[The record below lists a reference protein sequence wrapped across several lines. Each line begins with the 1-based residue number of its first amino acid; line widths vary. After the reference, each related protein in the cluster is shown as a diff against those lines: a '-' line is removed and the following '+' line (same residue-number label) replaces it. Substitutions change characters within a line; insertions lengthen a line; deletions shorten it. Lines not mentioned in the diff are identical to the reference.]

1 MFSDNITEIKHIIID
16 GDKKSPHIDFN
27 HLTGDLILS
36 GRSIPENA
44 AKVYEPLFF
53 WILEYIKSPKK
64 ITNFR
69 LNLDYFNSASTIW
82 ISKLIR
88 ALGKI
93 EHEDSVLIIHLYFD
107 TEDYA
112 EMDTEDVRQIIVSLI
127 GNVGDLL
134 ISIGVKVYSTDSNGK
149 ILEESTI
156 LI

>member
-1 MFSDNITEIKHIIID
+1 MSAIKHIIID
-16 GDKKSPHIDFN
+16 GDSKSPHIDFN
-27 HLTGDLILS
+27 NLTGDLILS

-44 AKVYEPLFF
+44 AKVYEPLLL
-53 WILEYIKSPKK
+53 WISEYIKSPKK

-82 ISKLIR
+82 ISKIIR

-93 EHEDSVLIIHLYFD
+93 EKEDSVLFIHLYFD

-112 EMDTEDVRQIIVSLI
+112 EMDSEDIRQMITSLV
-127 GNVGDLL
+127 GNVGDIL
-134 ISIGVKVYSTDSNGK
+134 ISIGVKVYSTGPDGK
-149 ILEESTI
+149 IIEESTI

>member
-1 MFSDNITEIKHIIID
+1 MSEIKHIIID
-16 GDKKSPHIDFN
+16 GDMKSPLVDFN
-27 HLTGDLILS
+27 NLTGDLILS

-44 AKVYEPLFF
+44 AKVYEPLFL

-82 ISKLIR
+82 ISKIIR

-93 EHEDSVLIIHLYFD
+93 EHEDSVLFIHLYFD

-112 EMDTEDVRQIIVSLI
+112 EMDSEDIRQLIVSLV
-127 GNVGDLL
+127 GNVGDIL
-134 ISIGVKVYSTDSNGK
+134 ISIGVKVYSTDPGGK
-149 ILEESTI
+149 IIEESTI

>member
-1 MFSDNITEIKHIIID
+1 MSEIKHIIID
-16 GDKKSPHIDFN
+16 GDLKSPHIDFN
-27 HLTGDLILS
+27 NLTGDLILS

-44 AKVYEPLFF
+44 AKVYEPLFL

-82 ISKLIR
+82 ISKIIR

-93 EHEDSVLIIHLYFD
+93 EQEDSVLFIHLYFD
-107 TEDYA
+107 TEDYE
-112 EMDTEDVRQIIVSLI
+112 EMDSEDLRQIIVSLV
-127 GNVGDLL
+127 GNVGDIL
-134 ISIGVKVYSTDSNGK
+134 ISIGIKVYSINSGGK
-149 ILEESTI
+149 IIEESTI

>member
-1 MFSDNITEIKHIIID
+1 MSEIKHIIID
-16 GDKKSPHIDFN
+16 GDLKSPLVDFN
-27 HLTGDLILS
+27 NLTGDLILS

-44 AKVYEPLFF
+44 AKVYEPLLL

-82 ISKLIR
+82 ISKIIR

-93 EHEDSVLIIHLYFD
+93 EHEDSVLFIHLYFD

-112 EMDTEDVRQIIVSLI
+112 EMDSEDIRQLIVSLVGKFVKLNIFTSVNMEI
-127 GNVGDLL
+127 GH
-134 ISIGVKVYSTDSNGK
+134 SGK
-149 ILEESTI
+149 
-156 LI
+156 

>member
-1 MFSDNITEIKHIIID
+1 MSEIKHIIID
-16 GDKKSPHIDFN
+16 GDMKSPHIDFN
-27 HLTGDLILS
+27 NLTGDLILS

-44 AKVYEPLFF
+44 AKVYEPILL
-53 WILEYIKSPKK
+53 WILEYIKAPKK
-64 ITNFR
+64 VTNFR

-93 EHEDSVLIIHLYFD
+93 EQEDSVLFIHLYFD

-112 EMDTEDVRQIIVSLI
+112 EMDSEDLRQIIVSLT

-156 LI
+156 LL